1 MKYDAIR
8 KKMNA
13 LAAVLLSAVLLGG
26 CGQTAAETASG
37 QSGAENA
44 SGSSGAETASGQSD
58 TETVSEQP
66 DTDAV
71 SEQADYSL
79 DSMWAYNGTDSA
91 SEADLFLIGP
101 TTYGGDEE
109 NINMP
114 LNDEEE
120 KENFLGALNMER
132 GIYEDT
138 LDMYAP
144 YYRQGSLSAIDCG
157 RMEESYEIAYEDV
170 SAAFEYY
177 LENKKGDSPFVLAG
191 FSQGAYM
198 CLELMKNYP
207 DELDDMIA
215 CYCIG
220 WALTRE
226 DVEEYPQLVPA
237 EGETDTGVIVCFS
250 SEAEEIT
257 DSFFIPEG
265 SWSYSINPLNWRTDG
280 TVADKSLNKGACF
293 TDYEGNITEEI
304 PQLTGAYIDE
314 ERGALKVTDVTPED
328 YPAAL
333 TFLQDGEYH
342 IYDYQFFYRN
352 LQENVE
358 KRVEAYLG

>member
-1 MKYDAIR
+1 MNNRCFLHIISIMEEHRMKYVAIR

-26 CGQTAAETASG
+26 CGQTAVETASG
-37 QSGAENA
+37 QLG
-44 SGSSGAETASGQSD
+44 
-58 TETVSEQP
+58 
-66 DTDAV
+66 
-71 SEQADYSL
+71 ADYSL

-114 LNDEEE
+114 LNDEE

-170 SAAFEYY
+170 AAAFEYY

-304 PQLTGAYIDE
+304 PQLTGAYIDK

-358 KRVEAYLG
+358 KRVEAYLGS